1 MQDNLIYILP
11 ILTLI
16 IGIILTYFFI
26 KLKFEKE
33 TSALNEKTNA
43 LINEK
48 IEKENSISELQKNID
63 SIRSDK
69 ENINIELT
77 RKVSEINNLNT
88 KLKDQKSEVEELQE
102 KFTKDFEILANKI
115 LEEKSE
121 KFTAKNKENIAQILT
136 PLQEKISSFEKKV
149 EETHKESIDR
159 HAALR
164 QQILGLK
171 DLNEQMSKEAVNL
184 TKALKGDSKK
194 QGDWGEYQLEI
205 LLEKSGLTKEIHY
218 TTQGGL
224 RDDDGNLK
232 KPDFIINLPDNKHL
246 IIDSKVSLTGYESY
260 FNTENELD
268 EKVALKKHITSI
280 RKHYKELGEKRYSDL
295 YGINTPDYVL
305 MFVPIEPALM
315 IALQEEKNIYLDALD
330 KNVVLVSTSTLLAT
344 LTTVASIWKQE
355 DQKRNVIE
363 IAKESGLLY
372 DKFEG
377 LLQDL
382 IKIGKS
388 IQTSQDGYQSA
399 MNKLST
405 GRGNLISK
413 IENLKKLGAKTK
425 KSIPEN
431 LLQRSKEK

>member
-1 MQDNLIYILP
+1 MTDSVSYF
-11 ILTLI
+11 I
-16 IGIILTYFFI
+16 IIAIIILAIVLTYIFS
-26 KLKFEKE
+26 KLKNEKVV
-33 TSALNEKTNA
+33 SALNERIA
-43 LINEK
+43 SLSNEK
-48 IEKENSISELQKNID
+48 ELKDKGIEQFEQQLENLRTEIQELQMSVVK
-63 SIRSDK
+63 K
-69 ENINIELT
+69 EAALEHA
-77 RKVSEINNLNT
+77 EE
-88 KLKDQKSEVEELQE
+88 KLQVQKEDVAKLQE
-102 KFTKDFEILANKI
+102 KFSKDFEILASKI
-115 LEEKSE
+115 LDDKSS
-121 KFTAKNKENIAQILT
+121 KFTERNKENMEQILN
-136 PLQEKISSFEKKV
+136 PLQEKIKSFEKKV
-149 EETHKESIDR
+149 EDTHKESIEKQS
-159 HAALR
+159 ALR

-171 DLNEQMSKEAVNL
+171 ELNQQMSKDAVNL

-194 QGDWGEYQLEI
+194 QGDWGELQLEL
-205 LLEKSGLTKEIHY
+205 LLEKSGLSKDIHY
-218 TTQGGL
+218 STQGGY
-224 RDDDGNLK
+224 RDDDNQLK
-232 KPDFIINLPDNKHL
+232 KPDCVIHLPEGKHL
-246 IIDSKVSLTGYESY
+246 IIDSKVSLTAYESY
-260 FNTENELD
+260 YSSASELE
-268 EKVALKKHITSI
+268 EKESLKKHINSI
-280 RKHYKELGEKRYSDL
+280 RKHFKELGEKNYTDL

-315 IALQEEKNIYLDALD
+315 IALEQEKNIYLDALD

-355 DQKRNVIE
+355 DQKKNVLE

-388 IQTSQDGYQSA
+388 IQTSQDGYLGA

-431 LLQRSKEK
+431 ILQRSKDH